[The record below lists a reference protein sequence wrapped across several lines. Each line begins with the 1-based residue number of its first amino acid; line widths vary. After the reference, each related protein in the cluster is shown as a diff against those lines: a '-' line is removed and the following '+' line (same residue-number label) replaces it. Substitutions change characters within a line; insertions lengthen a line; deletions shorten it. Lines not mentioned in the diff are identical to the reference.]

1 MPERSLKLHM
11 CVWGGGEGGSKKVL
25 SKNLLAFPSLLT
37 LQGQL
42 LLKIQKT
49 QEKAQNL
56 LRVLVG

>member
-1 MPERSLKLHM
+1 M
-11 CVWGGGEGGSKKVL
+11 CVCVGGGGKGSKKVL

-49 QEKAQNL
+49 QEKAQSL